1 MGSNRIIHNAKDRLT
16 GNSRLPVDQICNAV
30 SQGILKKEIIPLSL
44 IQEVSHNRSMML
56 AGQGEIRCF
65 ATVSTQKGR
74 KNDSH
79 KMLQVNIG

>member
-1 MGSNRIIHNAKDRLT
+1 MQRCFLGHPEKGNHSTFPDSGSEPQSFYD
-16 GNSRLPVDQICNAV
+16 
-30 SQGILKKEIIPLSL
+30 
-44 IQEVSHNRSMML
+44 
-56 AGQGEIRCF
+56 GQGEIRCF